1 MPASVFC
8 RRISWNLIA
17 VGVGLVVI
25 LLGRLTAAADAPEVW
40 TEVNDNDPAAS
51 YSPGMGVSN
60 CGGYFRN
67 DMHASQ
73 TPGDWASF
81 SFTGTGVK
89 WIGSKNNDHGQADV
103 YIDGKFDATINGS
116 TPGRLM
122 QQEVYTKTGLSN
134 GPHTMKIVVK
144 TAAYQDIDAFAFLAP
159 PPRVP
164 AMPAIGGIEL
174 PPLQP
179 LLNEP
184 HRYPIGNGVAVAVC
198 GPEGQI
204 ETVFGPGYTTSDL
217 VAQEILF
224 VNVDGQESPLRVNMA
239 RAAKTGVFYG
249 AASAGDL
256 DVGVIDFACAGQPWI
271 SRLIVI
277 KNTSSAASH
286 AVVVRDVI
294 TPFTTGGY
302 TNGTVED
309 TAKNAA
315 GLLAQADTSMG
326 VPYGGNNPVD
336 KSVVISFSD
345 PGATATSDAQ
355 SASVQTSTMQLA
367 PGALTEVTLTHYFRA
382 GHDLADGACIDA
394 IRKLDARAGL
404 RKSIADWQAWFDNV
418 PAAYRLSRI
427 KEERARVLMEG
438 ALMVL
443 KTNVS
448 QDGGMIAH
456 TTHYKE
462 GYVRDAAMGMRGLLA
477 AGHTAEAKKWLVW
490 IDTKLGLQGHLGDA
504 MNCNVSLT
512 DKNSSFDMGDMSV
525 EEPGWVL
532 LVARDYYQETHD
544 LSFLK
549 SIDKTLSLCM
559 EVQLKEAAANGDKL
573 LFNGDETEICGAV
586 DTTAVGAPDN
596 IQQKTWSLSSVAMA
610 AAALDFYRKY
620 VQLRGDDPAHYHNAQ
635 DNSTIDLNQRVK
647 DLVAAMDRDFWR
659 TDVPAT
665 PGGFHDS
672 FRVKSDGSWPK
683 NRMANFT
690 LMPVFFSTPY
700 AADEKAKDVAAIAPM
715 FDPKNQV
722 LPLVPRSGMEGH
734 DLGYLLWGMVETGDW
749 RKDQSYRA
757 LVSGPTV
764 DCWGSFSEAYDPSGH
779 ANEHDLRSLETGIN
793 VSALAKYWGLGR

>member
-1 MPASVFC
+1 
-8 RRISWNLIA
+8 
-17 VGVGLVVI
+17 VGLVVI
-25 LLGRLTAAADAPEVW
+25 LLGRSTAADVPEVW
-40 TEVNDNDPAAS
+40 TEVNDDDPAAS
-51 YSPGMGVSN
+51 YSPGMEVRHYGEF
-60 CGGYFRN
+60 FRS
-67 DMHASQ
+67 DSHVSQ
-73 TPGDWASF
+73 TAGSWASF

-89 WIGSKNNDHGQADV
+89 WIGSKNSEYHSQVDV
-103 YIDGKFDATINGS
+103 YIDGKLDATVDGA
-116 TPGRLM
+116 TPAGRF
-122 QQEVYTKTGLSN
+122 QQEVYTKTGLSD

-144 TAAYQDIDAFAFLAP
+144 TSAFQDFDAFAFLAP
-159 PPRVP
+159 PPRMP

-184 HRYPIGNGVAVAVC
+184 HRYPIGNGVAATVC
-198 GPEGQI
+198 GSDGQI

-217 VAQEILF
+217 VAREILV
-224 VNVDGQESPLRVNMA
+224 VNVDGQESPLRMKMA

-249 AASAGDL
+249 AVPLGDL
-256 DVGVIDFACAGQPWI
+256 DIEVIDFACGGHPWI
-271 SRLIVI
+271 SRLIAI
-277 KNTSSAASH
+277 KNTSGSASH
-286 AVVVRDVI
+286 TVVVRDAI
-294 TPFTTGGY
+294 APFTSGGY
-302 TNGTVED
+302 THGTVAD

-315 GLLAQADTSMG
+315 GVFAQADTSLG
-326 VPYGGNNPVD
+326 VPYGGANPVD

-355 SASVQTSTMQLA
+355 NAAVQTSTMQLM
-367 PGALTEVTLTHYFRA
+367 PGALKEVTLTHYFRA
-382 GHDLADGACIDA
+382 GHDLADSACIDA
-394 IRKLDARAGL
+394 IRQLDSHTGL
-404 RKSIADWQAWFDNV
+404 QKSIAEWLAWFDAV

-427 KEERARVLMEG
+427 KEDRARILIEG

-477 AGHTAEAKKWLVW
+477 AGHTAEAKKWLLW
-490 IDTKLGLQGHLGDA
+490 IDTKVGLQGHLGDA
-504 MNCNVSLT
+504 MNCSVSLV

-532 LVARDYYQETHD
+532 LVARDYYRQTGD
-544 LSFLK
+544 LAFLK
-549 SIDKTLSLCM
+549 SIDRTLSLCM
-559 EVQLKEAAANGDKL
+559 DVQLKEAAANGDKL

-586 DTTAVGAPDN
+586 DITAVGAPAN
-596 IQQKTWSLSSVAMA
+596 MQQTTWALSSVAMA
-610 AAALDFYRKY
+610 AAALDFYREY
-620 VQLRGDDPAHYHNAQ
+620 VQLRGGDPAHYYNAQ
-635 DNSTIDLNQRVK
+635 DNTTVDLNQRLK

-659 TDVPAT
+659 TDVPAA

-683 NRMANFT
+683 NRMANIT

-700 AADEKAKDVAAIAPM
+700 AADEKAKDVAVIAPM

-722 LPLVPRSGMEGH
+722 LPLVSGSGLEGH

-749 RKDQSYRA
+749 RKDEVYRA

-764 DCWGSFSEAYDPSGH
+764 DCWGSFSEGYDPSGH
-779 ANEHDLRSLETGIN
+779 ANEHDLRSLETGID
-793 VSALAKYWGLGR
+793 VSALAKYWGLGN